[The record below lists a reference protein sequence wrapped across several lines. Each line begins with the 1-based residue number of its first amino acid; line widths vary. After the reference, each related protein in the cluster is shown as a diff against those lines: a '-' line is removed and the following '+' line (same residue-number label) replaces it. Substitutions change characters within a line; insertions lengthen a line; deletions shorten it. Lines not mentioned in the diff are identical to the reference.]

1 MQDHWLLWFLLY
13 VGAILNL
20 AIMMNLLIGIV
31 QNFSRVQEGAAI
43 ADANEKID
51 VMKEI
56 EQLKCSLNW
65 MLYRKIFQV
74 YERNKM
80 DMEETGWA
88 ERFEML
94 EENWF
99 TII

>member
-1 MQDHWLLWFLLY
+1 MVHSFIFFYIIEEESEHYKDNFYKGFILALCYLDANEMQDHWLLWFLLY

-56 EQLKCSLNW
+56 EQLKCSLN
-65 MLYRKIFQV
+65 
-74 YERNKM
+74 
-80 DMEETGWA
+80 
-88 ERFEML
+88 
-94 EENWF
+94 
-99 TII
+99 